1 MPEAAE
7 IGAFFQPISN
17 LTTQRVAYNGNE
29 RPPPSMRNNAFE
41 LQLRRKMLITPF
53 YARYQEGHYR

>member
-1 MPEAAE
+1 MPEASE

-29 RPPPSMRNNAFE
+29 WPPLCTRKNARE

-53 YARYQEGHYR
+53 CARYQEGHYK

>member
-1 MPEAAE
+1 MLGAAK

-17 LTTQRVAYNGNE
+17 LTTQRVAYDGNE
-29 RPPPSMRNNAFE
+29 WPPSSTRNNAFE

-53 YARYQEGHYR
+53 CAKYQEGHYK